1 MYTLFG
7 LPVRLLSCCSV
18 GCSTKRIMNETT
30 DERPAVLVATEK
42 DAAQKDK
49 GVKECTG
56 GGANGGGAG

>member
-1 MYTLFG
+1 
-7 LPVRLLSCCSV
+7 
-18 GCSTKRIMNETT
+18 MNETT

-56 GGANGGGAG
+56 GGANGGGAGCGGAVAGTPRRQRRPERQPEETQ

>member
-1 MYTLFG
+1 
-7 LPVRLLSCCSV
+7 
-18 GCSTKRIMNETT
+18 MNETT